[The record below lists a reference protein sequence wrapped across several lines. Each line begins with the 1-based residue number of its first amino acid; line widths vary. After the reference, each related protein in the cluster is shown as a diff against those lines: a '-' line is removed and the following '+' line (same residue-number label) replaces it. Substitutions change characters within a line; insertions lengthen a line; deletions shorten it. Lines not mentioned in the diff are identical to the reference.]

1 MIATATRLVRTGL
14 VATAITAG
22 AAVAGGLAAGPA
34 QAATQTPAGFVT
46 QMQCTGESG
55 TITYSPGIY
64 GSNVHRTNAALS
76 ATLTGCSD
84 EFGGVYTDNGQLSV
98 NLSGKSS
105 KATGTLSGS
114 FVISWPASSHY
125 NPSVGTATLN
135 YATGTLSLS
144 GYTSSTSG
152 AWEGSYVST
161 NMLVTGHKGAGTKL
175 HPITQQSF
183 VNTTPLTVQHNIG

>member
-14 VATAITAG
+14 VATAG
-22 AAVAGGLAAGPA
+22 AAALAGGLAAAPA
-34 QAATQTPAGFVT
+34 QAATQAPAGFVT
-46 QMQCTGESG
+46 QMQCTGASG
-55 TITYSPGIY
+55 SISYSPGLF
-64 GSNVHRTNAALS
+64 GAVVHKTSAVLS

-105 KATGTLSGS
+105 KASGTLTGS
-114 FVISWPASSHY
+114 FVINWPASSHY

-135 YATGTLSLS
+135 YANNTLSLS
-144 GYTSSTSG
+144 GTTSTTTG
-152 AWEGSYVST
+152 AWEGSYVSDS
-161 NMLVTGHKGAGTKL
+161 MLVTSHKGSGTKAN
-175 HPITQQSF
+175 PIRRQTF